1 MAENMVFTVEPG
13 LYFIPILLEPQKN
26 TARGNYINWKLIE
39 QLYPLGGIRIEDN
52 VRVTSN
58 GVENL
63 TRKLEVA
70 NEPL

>member
-26 TARGNYINWKLIE
+26 KALGNYIDWKLID

-63 TRKLEVA
+63 SRKFETAIELA
-70 NEPL
+70 